1 MPLVLYDRNLTALVV
16 SPINNAMVGVQ
27 LVSGHL
33 LGQFACG
40 LNGKISA
47 VPQGYS
53 YQTIIVAGS
62 SPTAAMQVSG
72 HKGT

>member
-1 MPLVLYDRNLTALVV
+1 MPLVLYERNLTSIVI
-16 SPINNAMVGVQ
+16 SPVNNAMVGVQ
-27 LVSGHL
+27 LVSEHL

-47 VPQGYS
+47 VQEGFS

-62 SPTAAMQVSG
+62 SPTTAMQVELCL
-72 HKGT
+72 